1 MVSIR
6 IINTACI
13 IAIVS
18 ISCAL
23 LFFPL
28 PYCEGEQTAE
38 CRPCPIGGT
47 CHGLTVSCPDG
58 FYSNGTHCVK
68 SSSIMSKQESMRKQI
83 ADLLRKRMGDY
94 LCENYTS
101 THAALPFVSRSE
113 MEDFLHFDMSNRE
126 VVNSTDYGLF
136 MEILASYPCYRL
148 RNGTHSIES
157 ERAHSIESERA
168 HSIESERAHS
178 IESDHTHIIENN
190 HAHIIE
196 NNHAHI
202 IENNHAHTINDNHAH
217 TIQSE
222 RTHCTDRIRPTV
234 VSPYQ
239 DEYFVE
245 RENPTI
251 GTYCAFRRTLD
262 AHSAIIHSYLSRL
275 AQSVAIVLGVLLVYT
290 LITESIDMKT
300 EVENILIENMQQSD
314 KYVSVAAIRSSLIKY
329 GNYGL
334 ITRLLWKPVAH
345 WITSGNQVAVMD
357 RLVHDQCERFW
368 CWIGEAKDIRK
379 TSRRPTIQNSIEI

>member
-1 MVSIR
+1 
-6 IINTACI
+6 
-13 IAIVS
+13 
-18 ISCAL
+18 
-23 LFFPL
+23 
-28 PYCEGEQTAE
+28 
-38 CRPCPIGGT
+38 
-47 CHGLTVSCPDG
+47 
-58 FYSNGTHCVK
+58 
-68 SSSIMSKQESMRKQI
+68 MRKQI
-83 ADLLRKRMGDY
+83 ADLLRYSHNR
-94 LCENYTS
+94 TS
-101 THAALPFVSRSE
+101 SLESGWETISARTTPVHTPPSPLSLEVKWRTFSSGHALSLPCS
-113 MEDFLHFDMSNRE
+113 FDMSNRE

-168 HSIESERAHS
+168 HSIESERAH
-178 IESDHTHIIENN
+178 IIENN

-217 TIQSE
+217 IIENNHAHTIQSE

-239 DEYFVE
+239 DEYFME

-290 LITESIDMKT
+290 LITEVLFLLPLHVEHRHENGSGEHPDRKHAT
-300 EVENILIENMQQSD
+300 E
-314 KYVSVAAIRSSLIKY
+314 
-329 GNYGL
+329 
-334 ITRLLWKPVAH
+334 
-345 WITSGNQVAVMD
+345 
-357 RLVHDQCERFW
+357 
-368 CWIGEAKDIRK
+368 
-379 TSRRPTIQNSIEI
+379 

>member
-1 MVSIR
+1 
-6 IINTACI
+6 
-13 IAIVS
+13 
-18 ISCAL
+18 
-23 LFFPL
+23 
-28 PYCEGEQTAE
+28 
-38 CRPCPIGGT
+38 
-47 CHGLTVSCPDG
+47 
-58 FYSNGTHCVK
+58 
-68 SSSIMSKQESMRKQI
+68 
-83 ADLLRKRMGDY
+83 
-94 LCENYTS
+94 
-101 THAALPFVSRSE
+101 
-113 MEDFLHFDMSNRE
+113 MSNRE

-157 ERAHSIESERA
+157 ERAHSIESER
-168 HSIESERAHS
+168 
-178 IESDHTHIIENN
+178 
-190 HAHIIE
+190 AHIIE

-239 DEYFVE
+239 DEYFME

-290 LITESIDMKT
+290 LITEVLFLLPLHVEHRHENGSGEHPDRKHAT
-300 EVENILIENMQQSD
+300 E
-314 KYVSVAAIRSSLIKY
+314 
-329 GNYGL
+329 
-334 ITRLLWKPVAH
+334 
-345 WITSGNQVAVMD
+345 
-357 RLVHDQCERFW
+357 
-368 CWIGEAKDIRK
+368 
-379 TSRRPTIQNSIEI
+379 

>member
-1 MVSIR
+1 
-6 IINTACI
+6 
-13 IAIVS
+13 
-18 ISCAL
+18 
-23 LFFPL
+23 
-28 PYCEGEQTAE
+28 
-38 CRPCPIGGT
+38 
-47 CHGLTVSCPDG
+47 
-58 FYSNGTHCVK
+58 
-68 SSSIMSKQESMRKQI
+68 MRKQI
-83 ADLLRKRMGDY
+83 ADLLRYSHNR
-94 LCENYTS
+94 TS
-101 THAALPFVSRSE
+101 SLESGWETISARTTPVHTPPSPLSLEVKWRTFSSGHALSLPCS
-113 MEDFLHFDMSNRE
+113 FDMSNRE

-157 ERAHSIESERA
+157 ERAHSID
-168 HSIESERAHS
+168 
-178 IESDHTHIIENN
+178 SDHTHIIENN

-239 DEYFVE
+239 DEYFME

-290 LITESIDMKT
+290 LITEVLFLLPLHVEHRHENGSGEHPDRKHAT
-300 EVENILIENMQQSD
+300 E
-314 KYVSVAAIRSSLIKY
+314 
-329 GNYGL
+329 
-334 ITRLLWKPVAH
+334 
-345 WITSGNQVAVMD
+345 
-357 RLVHDQCERFW
+357 
-368 CWIGEAKDIRK
+368 
-379 TSRRPTIQNSIEI
+379 